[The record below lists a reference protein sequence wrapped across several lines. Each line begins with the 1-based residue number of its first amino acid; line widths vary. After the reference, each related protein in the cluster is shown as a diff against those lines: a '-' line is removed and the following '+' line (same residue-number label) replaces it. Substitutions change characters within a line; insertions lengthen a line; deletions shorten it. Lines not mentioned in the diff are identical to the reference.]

1 MFFYYKTN
9 KSKTQHLQTEE
20 IKENYHCQMG
30 KFPCLAYEK
39 PVATNNNTNCCDIC
53 DCWKHIN
60 CINICKQSYR

>member
-1 MFFYYKTN
+1 M
-9 KSKTQHLQTEE
+9 
-20 IKENYHCQMG
+20 KENYHCQMG
-30 KFPCLAYEK
+30 KFPCLACEK